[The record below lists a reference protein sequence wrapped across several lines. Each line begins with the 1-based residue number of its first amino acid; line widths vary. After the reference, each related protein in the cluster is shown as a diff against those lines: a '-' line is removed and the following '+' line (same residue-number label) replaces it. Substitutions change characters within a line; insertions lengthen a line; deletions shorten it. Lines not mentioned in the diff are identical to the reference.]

1 MHSTFNFNSNTKNQE
16 KFYSK
21 YVIPHQISRDVAVD
35 LGSNVGFFVLDN
47 WLSFKSIFAIDA
59 SYQNF
64 CETLKKVLA
73 MRIKYSDKHLVGTD
87 GSAAVPGDQVACFNL
102 AAAKNSGEIIKV
114 FKHAWSAESVSCMT
128 NKEMFHAQY
137 KDWTEAREPFHNVF
151 TISLEDLYKLFD
163 VDYID
168 YLKIDIEGAEY
179 DFLFGKDLSKIGA
192 IGLEL
197 HGTFGQEKKNEMKEY
212 LSKYFEIYDVQ
223 YDNDAPGHS
232 VITYINKELA

>member
-1 MHSTFNFNSNTKNQE
+1 M
-16 KFYSK
+16 
-21 YVIPHQISRDVAVD
+21 
-35 LGSNVGFFVLDN
+35 
-47 WLSFKSIFAIDA
+47 
-59 SYQNF
+59 
-64 CETLKKVLA
+64 
-73 MRIKYSDKHLVGTD
+73 
-87 GSAAVPGDQVACFNL
+87 PGDQVACFNL